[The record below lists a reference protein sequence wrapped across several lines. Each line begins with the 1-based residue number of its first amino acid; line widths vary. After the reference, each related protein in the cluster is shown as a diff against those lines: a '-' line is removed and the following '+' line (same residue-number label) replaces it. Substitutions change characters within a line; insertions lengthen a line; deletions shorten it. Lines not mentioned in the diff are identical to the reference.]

1 MKFLAREQALL
12 QLFQI
17 EVTPPPP
24 PIPKRAFLQAVKFQH
39 QFIVFILLCRIVQ
52 EIEAVLGCRQ
62 IVEYKDLGNFQ
73 FLGKSLKEGL
83 RLHPPVSSIC
93 RITTRGENIGGYFI
107 PFGTSV
113 SINSF
118 IFHRLSEAWQEPEK
132 FNPERFSPEVKS
144 PIQQSVFFPFS
155 FGPRN
160 CIGQTFAQFAARVI
174 MARLLQEFELT
185 LLPGQN
191 ELKYEERL
199 TLRPKGG
206 VLCSIKR
213 RGENQKWRI

>member
-1 MKFLAREQALL
+1 M
-12 QLFQI
+12 
-17 EVTPPPP
+17 
-24 PIPKRAFLQAVKFQH
+24 
-39 QFIVFILLCRIVQ
+39 
-52 EIEAVLGCRQ
+52 LGCRQ
-62 IVEYKDLGNFQ
+62 FVEYKDLGNFQ
-73 FLGKSLKEGL
+73 FLEQSLKEGL

-93 RITTRGENIGGYFI
+93 RITTKGENIGGYFI
-107 PFGTSV
+107 PSGTSV
-113 SINSF
+113 TINSF
-118 IFHRLSEAWQEPEK
+118 IFHRLSEAWQELEK

-160 CIGQTFAQFAARVI
+160 CIGKTFAQFEARVI

>member
-12 QLFQI
+12 QLLQI

-39 QFIVFILLCRIVQ
+39 QFIVFTLLCRIVQ
-52 EIEAVLGCRQ
+52 EIEAVLGSRQ
-62 IVEYKDLGNFQ
+62 FVEYKDLGNFQ
-73 FLGKSLKEGL
+73 FLGQSLKEGL

-93 RITTRGENIGGYFI
+93 RITTKGENIGGYFT
-107 PFGTSV
+107 PSGTSV
-113 SINSF
+113 TINSF
-118 IFHRLSEAWQEPEK
+118 IFHRLSQAWQEPEK

-160 CIGQTFAQFAARVI
+160 CIGQTFAQFEARVI
-174 MARLLQEFELT
+174 MARLMQEFELT

-191 ELKYEERL
+191 KLTYEERL